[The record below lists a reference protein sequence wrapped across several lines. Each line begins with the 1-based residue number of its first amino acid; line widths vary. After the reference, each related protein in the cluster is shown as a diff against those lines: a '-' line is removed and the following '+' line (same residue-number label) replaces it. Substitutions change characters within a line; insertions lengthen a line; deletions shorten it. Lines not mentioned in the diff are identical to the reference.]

1 MVAAIVGNYLG
12 TGSHLFDT
20 REFTLGSC
28 LISTVRLG
36 KPSPTNINLSST
48 RKSTVEKE
56 LMSVVDVGNSFWMA
70 PCLLFIHQRVH
81 TGERSFKCS
90 RVENSLVAAHSLDI
104 GHKGLMST
112 SNVGNFCG
120 TTTDSLHTSQFML
133 LWHLMRKANMGMSLH
148 TTLASLNIVE
158 FVLKK
163 CLLRAVNVG
172 AFLVKTPVHL
182 APKSSHQRKNL
193 WVQQME
199 KDFIQ
204 SLLWLALSSTVMYL
218 WVFFFLL
225 C

>member
-1 MVAAIVGNYLG
+1 MTTRKFTPGQGLLHAPALGRPSFVCPNSLPTRKSTLEKDPMVAAIVGNYLG

-133 LWHLMRKANMGMSLH
+133 L
-148 TTLASLNIVE
+148 
-158 FVLKK
+158 
-163 CLLRAVNVG
+163 
-172 AFLVKTPVHL
+172 
-182 APKSSHQRKNL
+182 
-193 WVQQME
+193 
-199 KDFIQ
+199 
-204 SLLWLALSSTVMYL
+204 
-218 WVFFFLL
+218 
-225 C
+225 